1 MSIQAMNEQIDR
13 AFDAS
18 VSPEL
23 AATVKHILAQRT
35 NMGVMKLQKILYYV
49 QGYSL
54 AWTGKSPF
62 PEAPEA
68 WTNGPVYPQVRNDAR
83 EGFFQANNADVSILS
98 EDTKAIIAAVID
110 RFRYHTG
117 KQLANLTHQEPPW
130 IKARAG
136 IPAQERSNS
145 MVNVQD
151 MLEYFLSDECQQSVQ
166 QPDLTVEWE
175 TPSEEFLAAE
185 RQRWA
190 KTLEILGR

>member
-13 AFDAS
+13 AFGVS
-18 VSPEL
+18 ISPEL
-23 AATVKHILAQRT
+23 AATVKHILAQHT
-35 NMGVMKLQKILYYV
+35 NMGVLKLQKILYYV

-68 WTNGPVYPQVRNDAR
+68 WKNGPVYPEVRKDAQSDY
-83 EGFFQANNADVSILS
+83 FQTNNADVSILS
-98 EDTKAIIAAVID
+98 EDTKAIIDTIVN

-117 KQLANLTHQEPPW
+117 IQLANRTHQEPPW
-130 IKARAG
+130 LKARAG
-136 IPAQERSNS
+136 IPALESSNAL
-145 MVNVQD
+145 VDVQD